1 VNSRIS
7 LTDRAAE
14 GVSSTLRQLIR
25 SLHANSGDL
34 SGAADN
40 IATDRALM
48 NNQQEGDRQVVPWI
62 ELL

>member
-1 VNSRIS
+1 
-7 LTDRAAE
+7 
-14 GVSSTLRQLIR
+14 
-25 SLHANSGDL
+25 LHANSGDL